1 MAKIYKNVSLRLKK
15 SLKEK
20 IVLAYSGGL
29 DTSVIISWLQEKYD
43 AEVITL
49 TLDLGQK
56 EDFKE
61 IAARSKATG
70 AAKHYEIDV
79 KEEFIKDYILPS
91 IRANG
96 MYEGK
101 YPLATALGSTPDC
114 DEARGGR

>member
-56 EDFKE
+56 
-61 IAARSKATG
+61 
-70 AAKHYEIDV
+70 
-79 KEEFIKDYILPS
+79 
-91 IRANG
+91 
-96 MYEGK
+96 
-101 YPLATALGSTPDC
+101 
-114 DEARGGR
+114 